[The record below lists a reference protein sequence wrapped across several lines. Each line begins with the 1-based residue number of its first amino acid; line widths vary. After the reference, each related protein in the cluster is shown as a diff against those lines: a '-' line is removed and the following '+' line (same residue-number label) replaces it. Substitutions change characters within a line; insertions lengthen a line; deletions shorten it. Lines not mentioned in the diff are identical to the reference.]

1 MYSRAFGE
9 RGGMATRT
17 HGRLIALQIG
27 LALAAVPVALSAEVV
42 VWHLPLLFMLL
53 ALSIVS
59 DLTAV
64 ESPAA
69 GMKLSGSF
77 MSLLLAMVFLG
88 GSIAAIIGVVTI
100 LVGWFRWREPPSWL
114 LSNVVTYAWFP
125 LLGGIAFHEATG
137 ALDLGTSDAGFYALV
152 FVLFAVAL
160 VTNFMMLALFTR
172 AITGRPIGEQT
183 RTVFLPG
190 IPSELPIALLAVGVT
205 YLYAHVGVEAIALF
219 GVVLFSFQSL
229 LGKLFLAESRR
240 MELEKRNEQLSG
252 FHVEM
257 LTILL
262 RTLDLRDRM
271 TARHSAAV
279 ARYARET
286 AKAAGYSQREQELV
300 HTAALLHDIGKFE
313 LSDRVL
319 KGTSG
324 LSEDEWQSIKNHP
337 RCGADLIARVEGYDE
352 VAAIVLAHHERVDG
366 LGYPSGIS
374 GDDVPELARIV
385 AIADAY
391 DVMTARDSYRRP
403 MTPADAAAELR
414 REAGAQFDAR
424 LVEVFLSVVSAKGV
438 LYRHGEDAD
447 FDSEVGRP
455 KRFAPRSRTED
466 DPQPVG

>member
-1 MYSRAFGE
+1 MLAQRP
-9 RGGMATRT
+9 
-17 HGRLIALQIG
+17 GRLVALQ
-27 LALAAVPVALSAEVV
+27 LALVLAAVPVALAAEVV
-42 VWHLPLLFMLL
+42 DWRLSLVLLLL

-59 DLTAV
+59 DITAV

-88 GSIAAIIGVVTI
+88 GSVAALIGVATI
-100 LVGWFRWREPPSWL
+100 LVGWLRWREPPSWL

-125 LLGGIAFHEATG
+125 LLGGIAFHASAD
-137 ALDLGTSDAGFYALV
+137 ALGLGTSDAGFYALV
-152 FVLFAVAL
+152 FALFAVAL
-160 VTNFMMLALFTR
+160 VTNFAMLALFTR
-172 AITGRPIGEQT
+172 AITGRPLGEQT
-183 RTVFLPG
+183 RAVLFPG
-190 IPSELPIALLAVGVT
+190 IPSELPIALLAVGVA
-205 YLYAHVGVEAIALF
+205 YLYAHVGLEAIALF

-229 LGKLFLAESRR
+229 LGRLYLAESHRI
-240 MELEKRNEQLSG
+240 ELEARNEQLSG

-286 AKAAGYSQREQELV
+286 AAAAGLSERDQELV

-324 LSEDEWQSIKNHP
+324 LSEDEWREIKNHP
-337 RCGADLIARVEGYDE
+337 RCGADLIARVDGYSD
-352 VAAIVLAHHERVDG
+352 VAAIVLAHHERIDG
-366 LGYPSGIS
+366 LGYPRGLS
-374 GDDVPELARIV
+374 DDEIPELARII

-391 DVMTARDSYRRP
+391 DVMTARDSYRQP
-403 MTPADAAAELR
+403 MPPADAAAELR

-424 LVEVFLSVVSAKGV
+424 FVEVFLGVVSAKGV

-447 FDSEVGRP
+447 FDSEVRRP
-455 KRFAPRSRTED
+455 KRFAPRSRAED
-466 DPQPVG
+466 DAQPVG

>member
-1 MYSRAFGE
+1 
-9 RGGMATRT
+9 MATRSQ
-17 HGRLIALQIG
+17 GRLIALQLALG
-27 LALAAVPVALSAEVV
+27 LAAAAVAARAEVV
-42 VWHLPLLFMLL
+42 EWHLPLLFMLL

-88 GSIAAIIGVVTI
+88 GPVAAVIGVVTI
-100 LVGWFRWREPPSWL
+100 MVGWLRWREPPTWL
-114 LSNVVTYAWFP
+114 LSNLVTYAWFP
-125 LLGGIAFHEATG
+125 LLGGIAFHAMTD
-137 ALDLGTSDAGFYALV
+137 ALALGTSDAGFYVLV
-152 FVLFAVAL
+152 FALFAAAL
-160 VTNFMMLALFTR
+160 VTNFMMLAVFTR
-172 AITGRPIGEQT
+172 VITGRPLGEQT

-205 YLYAHVGVEAIALF
+205 YLYAHIGLEAIALF

-240 MELEKRNEQLSG
+240 MELEERNEQLSG

-286 AKAAGYSQREQELV
+286 AKAAGFSERDQELV

-324 LSEDEWQSIKNHP
+324 LSEEEWQSIKNHP
-337 RCGADLIARVEGYDE
+337 RCGADLIARVDGYGE
-352 VAAIVLAHHERVDG
+352 VAAIVHAHHERVDG
-366 LGYPSGIS
+366 LGYPRGLSGAEL
-374 GDDVPELARIV
+374 PELARIV

-403 MTPADAAAELR
+403 MAPEDAATELR

-424 LVEVFLSVVSAKGV
+424 LVEVFLGVVGAKGV

-466 DPQPVG
+466 DAQPVA